1 MSDTKPQSEPSME
14 EILASINRMI
24 GDEKKPEEGIA
35 RPAAEPKNDVLEL
48 TEAMSEDGTVRRITP
63 KGPSTAER
71 IEPEPPRAAAG
82 DPVAPATEPKPDP
95 AARNHVRSAAA
106 AGATAAALGRLAAM
120 PRADR
125 KPEERM
131 PEEYR
136 RSDGA
141 PTLEE
146 VVREALQPLI
156 RAWLDEHLPELAE
169 KMAREEIA
177 RVLQE
182 AGLR

>member
-1 MSDTKPQSEPSME
+1 ME

-24 GDEKKPEEGIA
+24 ADEKKPEEGIA

-48 TEAMSEDGTVRRITP
+48 TEAMGEDGTVRRITP
-63 KGPSTAER
+63 KGPIAAER
-71 IEPEPPRAAAG
+71 IEPEPPRVTAG
-82 DPVAPATEPKPDP
+82 DPVPPAADPKPDP
-95 AARNHVRSAAA
+95 AARDQVRSAAA
-106 AGATAAALGRLAAM
+106 AGATAAAFGRLAAT

-125 KPEERM
+125 KPEER
-131 PEEYR
+131 
-136 RSDGA
+136 RSEARGRSEGA
-141 PTLEE
+141 PTLED
-146 VVREALQPLI
+146 VVREALQPLLQ
-156 RAWLDEHLPELAE
+156 AWLDEHLPELAE